1 MFMAAVRKTP
11 IRLLR
16 EHLHR
21 QLLIAVNSGRFFVR
35 ILRGNF
41 HDLNHA
47 PIWSKWAF
55 ILHRPRHNQAFV
67 DYDLPSAENVW
78 TVAKEVY
85 SSRQIWP
92 ISFSYPLEA
101 KVGPAEKSG
110 GLSPV
115 FPGHSYSFSDPDQY
129 IQSYGAYDFALTHKK
144 AGWDCFRHLEIC
156 FSGAIPYMPDATL
169 IPAHT
174 MVHYPKEFLVRVAD
188 HLRQNPAVA
197 EPKTKRALAT
207 YFNRQLTSRA
217 MAEYVARVAPFL
229 YGGRV
234 LFVDEALV
242 GMPDYQSV
250 LTLIGLKQ
258 VLGTNV
264 SVAHPV
270 DYVYEDWD
278 GDATT
283 LYGRGFG
290 YTRVLEPHL
299 KEGNEISATP
309 FVISRESLAV
319 FDAIVVGSITRN
331 IALARRLLDLFPAE
345 KSIWI
350 HGEDEGP
357 TRNDIRSYREA
368 RVTAF
373 AREL

>member
-1 MFMAAVRKTP
+1 MCMATVRKTP
-11 IRLLR
+11 TRLLR

-21 QLLIAVNSGRFFVR
+21 QLLIAANSGRFFFR
-35 ILRGNF
+35 ILCGNF
-41 HDLNHA
+41 RDLNRA
-47 PIWSKWAF
+47 PIGSKWAF
-55 ILHRPRHNQAFV
+55 VLHRPGHNQAFV
-67 DYDLPSAENVW
+67 GHGLPSAEDVW
-78 TVAKEVY
+78 AVARETY
-85 SSRQIWP
+85 SSRKIWP

-101 KVGPAEKSG
+101 KVDPPEKSG
-110 GLSPV
+110 GLSPI

-129 IQSYGAYDFALTHKK
+129 LQSYGAYDFALTHKK

-156 FSGAIPYMPDATL
+156 FAGAIPYMPDATL

-174 MVHYPKEFLVRVAD
+174 MVHYPKEFLVRVAE
-188 HLRQNPAVA
+188 HLQHNRAVA
-197 EPKTKRALAT
+197 EPAAKRGLAQ
-207 YFNRQLTSRA
+207 YFNRELTSRA
-217 MAEYVARVAPFL
+217 MAAYVARVAPFL
-229 YGGRV
+229 HGGRV

-258 VLGTNV
+258 LLGTNV

-270 DYVYEDWD
+270 DYVYADWD
-278 GDATT
+278 GDATD

-290 YTRVLEPHL
+290 YTRVLDPRL

-309 FVISRESLAV
+309 LIISRESLAV
-319 FDAIVVGSITRN
+319 FDAIVIGSITRN
-331 IALARRLLDLFPAE
+331 TELAGRLLDLFPAE

-357 TRNDIRSYREA
+357 TEQDIRGYREA